1 MTHNHTYSIVL
12 VKMLLEIVG
21 LLVLGVALHFF
32 LSDSNVHWRIKVN
45 HLGMRLAILL
55 CHMKAPATAFNRRRF
70 EWLISLSPSLASV
83 SAKSEFFAALL
94 FLFLFSFSQYHEDLV
109 F

>member
-1 MTHNHTYSIVL
+1 
-12 VKMLLEIVG
+12 MLLEIGG
-21 LLVLGVALHFF
+21 LLALGVSLHYF

-55 CHMKAPATAFNRRRF
+55 CHMKAPATAFNRQRF

-83 SAKSEFFAALL
+83 PAKSEFHAA
-94 FLFLFSFSQYHEDLV
+94 FYFIFCFHSQYQEDLV